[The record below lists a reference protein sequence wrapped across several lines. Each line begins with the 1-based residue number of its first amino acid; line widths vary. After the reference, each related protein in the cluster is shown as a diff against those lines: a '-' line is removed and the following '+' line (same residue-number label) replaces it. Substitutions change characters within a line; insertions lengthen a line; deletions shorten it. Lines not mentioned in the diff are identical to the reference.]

1 MIRTVYTIGY
11 SGFKKNDFV
20 EALRK
25 YGINLV
31 IDVRSKPYSQ
41 YFSDYNKENLERF
54 LTGEHIF
61 YRNYAVEF
69 GARQTNN
76 LYHAQG
82 YMDFELFSQSDSF
95 LTGFDKIEKTLE
107 KGYTPVL
114 MCAEKDPFN
123 CHRAILVS
131 RAFSLT
137 GYHIEH
143 LLPND
148 ETITQSDIERRLL
161 DFYFPTR
168 HQLSLVDEAKSD
180 DELIIE
186 AYRKR
191 NQEIGFSTGDE
202 Q

>member
-1 MIRTVYTIGY
+1 MGKTVYSIGY
-11 SGFKKNDFV
+11 SGFKNNEFV
-20 EALRK
+20 ETLHM
-25 YGINLV
+25 YNVNLV
-31 IDVRSKPYSQ
+31 VDVRSKPYSQ
-41 YFSDYNKENLERF
+41 YFPDYNKEIFEKF
-54 LTGEHIF
+54 LKDEHVF

-76 LYHAQG
+76 SYYVQG

-95 LTGFDKIEKTLE
+95 LNGFDKIEKTLA

-131 RAFSLT
+131 RAFSLA

-143 LLPND
+143 LLPNN
-148 ETITQSDIERRLL
+148 ETVTQSDIERRLL
-161 DFYFPTR
+161 DFYFPKR
-168 HQLSLVDEAKSD
+168 YQLSLVDEAKSD

-191 NQEIGFSTGDE
+191 NQEIGFSMGDE
-202 Q
+202 

>member
-1 MIRTVYTIGY
+1 MIKTVYTIGY
-11 SGFKKNDFV
+11 AGFKINDFI
-20 EALRK
+20 EELHK

-31 IDVRSKPYSQ
+31 VDVRSKPYSQ
-41 YFSDYNKENLERF
+41 YFSEYNKEKLEE
-54 LTGEHIF
+54 LLKDAKVF
-61 YRNYAVEF
+61 YRNYADEF

-76 LYHAQG
+76 SYFTHG

-95 LTGFDKIEKTLE
+95 LNGFDKIEKNIE

-137 GYHIEH
+137 GYNVKH
-143 LLPND
+143 LLPNN
-148 ETITQSDIERRLL
+148 EIITQSDLEKRLL
-161 DFYFPTR
+161 DFYFPKR
-168 HQLSLVDEAKSD
+168 YQLSLVDEAKSD

-186 AYRKR
+186 AYKKR
-191 NQEIGFSTGDE
+191 NQEIGYSMGDE
-202 Q
+202 